1 MLIKTIIFI
10 HLYIC
15 FGIVERNTFA
25 SNKAASILLN
35 HNYYFT
41 SIHNSRDTVL
51 EYLIFRRMQVVLKVS
66 SLSSLK
72 LEITDSAMKIAMEPS
87 ISSKENNDRNNEN
100 KYNEKKE
107 Q

>member
-1 MLIKTIIFI
+1 
-10 HLYIC
+10 
-15 FGIVERNTFA
+15 
-25 SNKAASILLN
+25 
-35 HNYYFT
+35 
-41 SIHNSRDTVL
+41 
-51 EYLIFRRMQVVLKVS
+51 MQAVLKVS
-66 SLSSLK
+66 SLNSLK